1 MPDRANQLITDILR
15 RIHEAIVENDIT
27 YEEYQTAKQW
37 LIDVGEAG
45 EWPLFGDVY
54 IEHVVEEQAFGNRSG
69 SQGTILGPFHLP
81 DAPLL
86 EAPFE
91 LPRRPDEPGDPTLIT
106 GRVTD
111 VDGAP
116 LAGANLDVWQADAEG
131 RYAGFMPGPPDGN
144 LRGQVRTDDDGRYE
158 IRTVVPGPYTIPLD
172 GPTGK
177 MTAAAGWSP
186 WRPAHVHLI
195 VCAEGY
201 RAARHP
207 AVHRHQRLP
216 RQRRRQRGQGRADRP
231 SRAPGRRTVRDRLR
245 LRAVAR
251 ADPGGGVGQEP
262 VGRSE
267 RAGAHRALGDE
278 VEQQLREPLGRLDL
292 RAVADPARAAPG
304 VSRPP
309 PRARSARRGAGAC
322 GPGRPR

>member
-1 MPDRANQLITDILR
+1 MTDRANQLITDILR
-15 RIHEAIVENDIT
+15 RVHEAIVENDVT

-54 IEHVVEEQAFGNRSG
+54 IEHVVEEHNFANRAG

-81 DAPLL
+81 DAPVL

-91 LPRRPDEPGDPTLIT
+91 LPRRADEPGDPTLIT

-116 LAGANLDVWQADAEG
+116 LPNANLDVWQADAAG
-131 RYAGFMPGPPDGN
+131 CYAGFMPGPPDGN
-144 LRGQVRTDDDGRYE
+144 LRGQVRTDADGRYE
-158 IRTVVPGPYTIPLD
+158 IRTVIPGPYTIPLD

-195 VCAEGY
+195 VSAEGFEPLVTQLFVDSSDY
-201 RAARHP
+201 LDSDVAGAVKDELIVHP
-207 AVHRHQRLP
+207 ELTDKGTFEIDYDFTLA
-216 RQRRRQRGQGRADRP
+216 
-231 SRAPGRRTVRDRLR
+231 S
-245 LRAVAR
+245 AR
-251 ADPGGGVGQEP
+251 ATASV
-262 VGRSE
+262 
-267 RAGAHRALGDE
+267 
-278 VEQQLREPLGRLDL
+278 
-292 RAVADPARAAPG
+292 
-304 VSRPP
+304 
-309 PRARSARRGAGAC
+309 
-322 GPGRPR
+322 